1 MKKEIF
7 QEIEIPYGVEV
18 VINGS
23 EIIINGKE
31 GENKR
36 SFKLR
41 KIKLEKKDNKI
52 IVGQKNATKNEKK
65 IINTTVAHIKNM
77 IKGVQKKFKY
87 NLKVCFSHFP
97 ISVKMEGRNIIV
109 KNFLGEK
116 IDRKTTVPE
125 GVEVEV
131 DKEFITITSTNKE
144 KAGEAAANFERVTK
158 IKNRD
163 RRIFQDGIFITS
175 KTGREI

>member
-52 IVGQKNATKNEKK
+52 IVGQKNATKN
-65 IINTTVAHIKNM
+65 
-77 IKGVQKKFKY
+77 
-87 NLKVCFSHFP
+87 
-97 ISVKMEGRNIIV
+97 
-109 KNFLGEK
+109 
-116 IDRKTTVPE
+116 
-125 GVEVEV
+125 
-131 DKEFITITSTNKE
+131 
-144 KAGEAAANFERVTK
+144 
-158 IKNRD
+158 
-163 RRIFQDGIFITS
+163 
-175 KTGREI
+175 